1 MRRVATRR
9 MKAAAS
15 CRTSEGDPTVALTTS
30 AFAAVERLPEC
41 RLDLL
46 LVLRCS
52 SGKVEAH
59 QIRERTAVSNSEKL
73 TILSGIQP
81 SGNLHLGNYFGAVRQ
96 YLEFI
101 AGGHRCYYFLA
112 NYHALTSL
120 RDRERL
126 LELTRSTAAD
136 YLALGLDPDRC
147 SIYRQSDIPEVC
159 ELQWILTTVTPMGL
173 LERCHAYKDKV
184 QQGLPADHGLFAYP
198 VLQAADIL
206 IVRADR
212 VPVGQDQKQHV
223 EVTRD
228 IAQYFNSAYSEVLT
242 IPEPYIPE
250 EVAVVPGLDGR
261 KMSKSYGNTI
271 ELFAGD
277 DEVRKQIFSITT
289 DSAAVAAPKDP
300 DSSNLFAILKLF
312 CTPAEAAA
320 WAERFRRGGLS
331 YREVKQ
337 AVFEAFMKR
346 FGPARA
352 RRRELENEPDFVE
365 GILRRGAEQARTV
378 TRVLLRQVREAVGI
392 PN

>member
-1 MRRVATRR
+1 M
-9 MKAAAS
+9 S
-15 CRTSEGDPTVALTTS
+15 D
-30 AFAAVERLPEC
+30 
-41 RLDLL
+41 
-46 LVLRCS
+46 
-52 SGKVEAH
+52 
-59 QIRERTAVSNSEKL
+59 SEKL

-81 SGNLHLGNYFGAVRQ
+81 SGKLHLGNYFGAVRQ

-120 RDRERL
+120 RDRDRL

-136 YLALGLDPDRC
+136 YLALGLDPERC

-173 LERCHAYKDKV
+173 LERCHAYKEKI
-184 QQGLPADHGLFAYP
+184 QQGLSADHGLFAYP

-206 IVRADR
+206 IVRSNR

-228 IAQYFNSAYSEVLT
+228 IAQYFNNAYGEVLT

-250 EVAVVPGLDGR
+250 EVAVVPGRDGR

-271 ELFAGD
+271 ELFASD
-277 DEVRKQIFSITT
+277 DEVRSQIFSITT

-300 DSSNLFAILKLF
+300 DTSNLFAILKLF
-312 CTPAEAAA
+312 CSPEETAA
-320 WAERFRRGGLS
+320 WSDRFRRGGLS

-337 AVFEAFMKR
+337 AVFDAFTKR
-346 FGPARA
+346 FGAARA
-352 RRRELENEPDFVE
+352 RRRELDDKPDYVE
-365 GILRRGAEQARTV
+365 GVLQRGAEQARLV
-378 TRVLLRQVREAVGI
+378 TRPLVRQVRDAVGI